1 MSSVSKIYNERVNT
15 AKNRD
20 GSDKARRAS
29 YIPKEK
35 FNVNEKLK
43 KAYERVGLSENV
55 SREEI
60 NKRFDLLLKRRRS
73 KASDD
78 ERSAPEED
86 FQAFKFILDS
96 LDEQEIQEAEQQRLA
111 KYGKLSGF
119 ASKWERFMRL
129 YKTHV
134 IVSIIIV
141 IVLAVGGNA
150 LYNNWQ
156 HKKYLAS
163 LPPVDAEI
171 MFLGNFGVQDPDG
184 KTDALEKAV
193 IAQYPDWKRV
203 EASIVYLPQTGPGS
217 DTFDMN
223 YMQKAVVE
231 LAANQPDVL
240 ILDEATLEW
249 IGGQDGFGNL
259 EAVVADGAIAKDD
272 SRLKWGKNEES
283 GQEELYGVDITDSP
297 FVSALPLNHNSKN
310 IIIGVLGEDE
320 NKDKLISF
328 IEKIAGKS
336 AAQK

>member
-1 MSSVSKIYNERVNT
+1 M
-15 AKNRD
+15 
-20 GSDKARRAS
+20 
-29 YIPKEK
+29 
-35 FNVNEKLK
+35 NEKLK

-171 MFLGNFGVQDPDG
+171 MLWAISGFRTRMARRMIWKRQLSPNTLIGSGWRPVSFISRKQDP
-184 KTDALEKAV
+184 V
-193 IAQYPDWKRV
+193 RIR
-203 EASIVYLPQTGPGS
+203 
-217 DTFDMN
+217 
-223 YMQKAVVE
+223 
-231 LAANQPDVL
+231 L
-240 ILDEATLEW
+240 I
-249 IGGQDGFGNL
+249 
-259 EAVVADGAIAKDD
+259 
-272 SRLKWGKNEES
+272 
-283 GQEELYGVDITDSP
+283 
-297 FVSALPLNHNSKN
+297 
-310 IIIGVLGEDE
+310 
-320 NKDKLISF
+320 
-328 IEKIAGKS
+328 
-336 AAQK
+336 